1 MTFAH
6 FHRWR
11 WWDIVISAIIVG
23 SPPLLQRIAH
33 GFARVSVFECCLDL
47 LFDYVIPLTFDVT
60 LPIQRIHPP
69 PQAAPQSAEDMELQE
84 LEAALRKMRVKNQA
98 RRAKYVVVIVWLD
111 RVNRFGPTFQNFY
124 G

>member
-1 MTFAH
+1 M
-6 FHRWR
+6 
-11 WWDIVISAIIVG
+11 
-23 SPPLLQRIAH
+23 
-33 GFARVSVFECCLDL
+33 SVFECCLDL